1 MQSIFDSWALLC
13 SNFHHHRA
21 REMWG
26 AGHEEE
32 ARALQVWP
40 LDEHNIATLDAV
52 RPRGWEDPPPAAEY
66 DLIAIGAGAG
76 GLVAAKQS
84 GRRGARSA
92 MISEHL
98 AGGDCLNVGCVPS
111 KALLRCARAIKEVRR
126 AAEFGVVILGPP
138 PTVDFGAIMDRMRRL
153 RAAIAPADAHVATA
167 AAGVDVFQGRGRFTG
182 PNTIEVNGATLR
194 FKKAVIATG
203 GRATVPDVPG
213 LATAPYVTNAT
224 LYNLTSLPERLVV
237 LGCGTIALEM
247 AQAFAAFGSQ
257 VTCVQRGARLLP
269 RSDADAAAA
278 VHAALTADGVAFELG
293 VQVEKVTT
301 LEGGRMCV
309 RVARGGGGGGG
320 GGEVRELECDV
331 LLVATGRRPNVEGLG
346 LEEAGVAYS
355 ADGVQAQAP
364 HAYRTRTARA
374 PHDAHRTTRTA
385 RRAPH
390 DAQRT
395 TRTAR
400 RAAHDAHRTRT
411 ARALPTAC
419 RSTRHCRQA
428 TPACSPWE
436 TASRASAASRTSQA
450 RLSEITTRAGHTHMC
465 SYSRIRP
472 RVSAHTSAHLGT
484 SQQHLGTSRQISAHH
499 IYIFSAHHIHIHIY
513 ICIYICI
520 CICIHISPQA
530 RWPRWRCRTHSSATR
545 GRCAASSC
553 RRAPTPSRSSPRW
566 ASRRR
571 TPPRSTPT

>member
-1 MQSIFDSWALLC
+1 
-13 SNFHHHRA
+13 
-21 REMWG
+21 MWSL
-26 AGHEEE
+26 AHEDE

-66 DLIAIGAGAG
+66 ELIAIGAGAG
-76 GLVAAKQS
+76 GLVSAKQS

-126 AAEFGVVILGPP
+126 AAEFGVVISGPP

-153 RAAIAPADAHVATA
+153 RAAIAPADAHSATA

-182 PNTIEVNGATLR
+182 PNTMEVNGTTLR

-213 LATAPYVTNAT
+213 LATAPYVTHAT

-278 VHAALTADGVAFELG
+278 VHTALIADGVAFELG

-301 LEGGRMCV
+301 LEGGRMRV
-309 RVARGGGGGGG
+309 RVARGGGDGDGDGG

-355 ADGVQAQAP
+355 ADGVQAQAARAP
-364 HAYRTRTARA
+364 HAHHTRTACMCMRTARA
-374 PHDAHRTTRTA
+374 PH
-385 RRAPH
+385 
-390 DAQRT
+390 
-395 TRTAR
+395 
-400 RAAHDAHRTRT
+400 AHRTRT
-411 ARALPTAC
+411 ACMCMRTAC
-419 RSTRHCRQA
+419 APHVSADGVQIN
-428 TPACSPWE
+428 E
-436 TASRASAASRTSQA
+436 TLQTSNPCVLA
-450 RLSEITTRAGHTHMC
+450 VGDCVAGIGRFTHLSGEMATRAGHKRMC
-465 SYSRIRP
+465 SYSLIPP
-472 RVSAHTSAHLGT
+472 RVSAHILVHLDT
-484 SQQHLGTSRQISAHH
+484 SQ
-499 IYIFSAHHIHIHIY
+499 
-513 ICIYICI
+513 
-520 CICIHISPQA
+520 
-530 RWPRWRCRTHSSATR
+530 
-545 GRCAASSC
+545 
-553 RRAPTPSRSSPRW
+553 
-566 ASRRR
+566 
-571 TPPRSTPT
+571 

>member
-1 MQSIFDSWALLC
+1 MLS
-13 SNFHHHRA
+13 
-21 REMWG
+21 WG

-76 GLVAAKQS
+76 GLVSAKQS

-126 AAEFGVVILGPP
+126 AAEFGVVISGPP

-153 RAAIAPADAHVATA
+153 RAAIAPADAHSATA

-182 PNTIEVNGATLR
+182 PNTVEVNGTTLR

-213 LATAPYVTNAT
+213 LATAPYVTNTT

-247 AQAFAAFGSQ
+247 AQAFTAFGSH

-293 VQVEKVTT
+293 VQVEEVTT
-301 LEGGRMCV
+301 LEGGRMRV
-309 RVARGGGGGGG
+309 RVARGGCGGGGGGGG

-355 ADGVQAQAP
+355 ADGVQA
-364 HAYRTRTARA
+364 
-374 PHDAHRTTRTA
+374 
-385 RRAPH
+385 
-390 DAQRT
+390 
-395 TRTAR
+395 
-400 RAAHDAHRTRT
+400 
-411 ARALPTAC
+411 
-419 RSTRHCRQA
+419 
-428 TPACSPWE
+428 
-436 TASRASAASRTSQA
+436 
-450 RLSEITTRAGHTHMC
+450 
-465 SYSRIRP
+465 
-472 RVSAHTSAHLGT
+472 
-484 SQQHLGTSRQISAHH
+484 
-499 IYIFSAHHIHIHIY
+499 
-513 ICIYICI
+513 
-520 CICIHISPQA
+520 
-530 RWPRWRCRTHSSATR
+530 
-545 GRCAASSC
+545 
-553 RRAPTPSRSSPRW
+553 
-566 ASRRR
+566 
-571 TPPRSTPT
+571 